1 MSGLGKKGA
10 ARDGQSVEEL
20 EAQYAQTVDGIRKI
34 LNGRKD
40 KRDLSGE
47 DKQKLRTEYLRAS
60 QLAQKLSTR
69 HTDNEKTEKYRADAK
84 KLSDRAAEYGS
95 AITGKIPDTTFE
107 DVKGLEEVKKIVK
120 SFIFIAQ
127 NPDIIEYYKIE
138 GGLGMLMYGAPG
150 TGKTMFA
157 EAIANSLK

>member
-69 HTDNEKTEKYRADAK
+69 HTDNEKTKSTEPTQKNFRTAPRNTARRLREKSPTPPLR
-84 KLSDRAAEYGS
+84 
-95 AITGKIPDTTFE
+95 T
-107 DVKGLEEVKKIVK
+107 
-120 SFIFIAQ
+120 
-127 NPDIIEYYKIE
+127 
-138 GGLGMLMYGAPG
+138 
-150 TGKTMFA
+150 
-157 EAIANSLK
+157 

>member
-107 DVKGLEEVKKIVK
+107 IGRASCRERV
-120 SFIFIAQ
+120 
-127 NPDIIEYYKIE
+127 
-138 GGLGMLMYGAPG
+138 
-150 TGKTMFA
+150 
-157 EAIANSLK
+157 